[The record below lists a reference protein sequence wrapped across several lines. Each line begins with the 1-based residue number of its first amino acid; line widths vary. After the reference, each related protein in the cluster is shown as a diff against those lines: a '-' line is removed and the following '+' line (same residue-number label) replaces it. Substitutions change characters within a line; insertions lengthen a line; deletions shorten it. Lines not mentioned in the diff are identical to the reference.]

1 MSPENPSLEKV
12 YPLPPFVL
20 ACSLANPF
28 LALVIT
34 GMGLLTFSPYLNFS
48 VAYSVGATFAGMATF
63 AMTTAMYRATKHV
76 RLVLTDDGIT
86 YYGRGFSIYTPW
98 QNVIGVGS
106 VQPFPF
112 PLNFLKVPG
121 LRLRHPSVLGMKLIE
136 GRQQGI
142 AVLETARRN
151 PTLIKALFASN
162 LPIRPWVLYTRN
174 WKESELCRD
183 LQHYAP

>member
-1 MSPENPSLEKV
+1 MPSENLSSEKV
-12 YPLPPFVL
+12 YPLPPFVR
-20 ACSLANPF
+20 ACWLVNPF

-48 VAYSVGATFAGMATF
+48 VAYSIGVTFAGMAAF
-63 AMTTAMYRATKHV
+63 AMTTGMYRATKHV

-86 YYGRGFSIYTPW
+86 YYGWRFSIYTPW

-112 PLNFLKVPG
+112 PLNFLKVRG
-121 LRLRHPSVLGMKLIE
+121 LRLRHPSVLSMKLIE

-142 AVLETARRN
+142 AVLETAIRK
-151 PTLIKALFASN
+151 PTLIKAFFASN
-162 LPIRPWVLYTRN
+162 LPIRPWLLYTRN

-183 LQHYAP
+183 LQHYVP